1 MRIPKQPNNERKKNE
16 PQLIVR
22 THRCGSWWCPHCA
35 RRKSFCLR
43 KVLLERVGQ
52 WRVPA
57 MITLTVDRS
66 KWDSAEQV
74 HDHVTSNSLVPRLMK
89 RLGLELW
96 VGVLEFQKETG
107 EGWPHW
113 HILCDWPGYVEFNEI
128 RRLWWGLFG
137 IGNIQVHVNKG
148 KAGAVH
154 YLCSYLNKITE
165 ATPAWLLARTKSV
178 RRVSTSK
185 AVGAVVR
192 EAMIEFRKAN
202 NGEES
207 FEPETEKAV
216 VVEQDQ
222 PTTKREKSALIWR
235 ISQCGTFSRVSKK
248 HGGLEVPLG
257 TLRCD
262 SEAVAIAGKQ
272 GRIEIIRDNKSVVRI
287 VSPSDPFMDEVW
299 KQLEKWDAENHGYP
313 KTVIVAIAC
322 DLTSHDS
329 FAGRRFN
336 SST

>member
-1 MRIPKQPNNERKKNE
+1 
-16 PQLIVR
+16 
-22 THRCGSWWCPHCA
+22 
-35 RRKSFCLR
+35 
-43 KVLLERVGQ
+43 
-52 WRVPA
+52 

-66 KWDSAEQV
+66 KWESAEQV

-89 RLGLELW
+89 RLGLESW

-113 HILCDWPGYVEFNEI
+113 HVLCDWPGFVEFNEI

-165 ATPAWLLARTKSV
+165 STPAWLLARTKSV

-192 EAMIEFRKAN
+192 EAMKAFREAQ
-202 NGEES
+202 NGDES

-216 VVEQDQ
+216 VVEKDQ

-262 SEAVAIAGKQ
+262 SETVATAGKQ
-272 GRIEIIRDNKSVVRI
+272 GRIEIIRDNQSVVRI
-287 VSPSDPFMDEVW
+287 ISPSDPFMNEVW
-299 KQLEKWDAENHGYP
+299 GQLEKWDAENNGYP
-313 KTVIVAIAC
+313 WLKQWEQAKAAWLRSIKVLGQEFSLPVATCRELETNMAKLLSKEPVNGWAEDENQNVFKPKIETEKPEPQKELPGGWLA
-322 DLTSHDS
+322 
-329 FAGRRFN
+329 
-336 SST
+336 